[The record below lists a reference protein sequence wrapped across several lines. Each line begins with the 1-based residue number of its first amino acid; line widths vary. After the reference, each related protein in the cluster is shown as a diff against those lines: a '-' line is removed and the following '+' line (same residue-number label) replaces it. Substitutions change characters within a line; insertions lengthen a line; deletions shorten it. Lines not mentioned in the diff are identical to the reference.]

1 MLSGVSVQASG
12 ERLTIQ
18 GGKPMLRTMWMVAV
32 VVSVTGCAT
41 GAYVHTPEEWLA
53 HFKQG
58 SLFRGTVTSDIDRP
72 QAAVIKDLT
81 EFSKNCIDGMAIRSS
96 LQQGNNMASS
106 ITLYTAG
113 IRRTRD
119 GQNLLFIQAQDKYAK
134 QEGEPAGGNF
144 VFVTEI
150 TGSGSKTKIASH
162 YLTAFKQYTAPVE
175 QWARGR
181 KSSCPKKDLR

>member
-1 MLSGVSVQASG
+1 MARILLIAA
-12 ERLTIQ
+12 
-18 GGKPMLRTMWMVAV
+18 VAAFL
-32 VVSVTGCAT
+32 TGCAT
-41 GAYVHTPEEWLA
+41 GTYVHTPEEWLA

-58 SLFRGTVTSDIDRP
+58 SLFRGTITSDIDRP
-72 QAAVIKDLT
+72 QAAVIKDLA
-81 EFSKNCIDGMAIRSS
+81 EFSKSCVDGMAIRST

-113 IRRTRD
+113 TKRTKD

-134 QEGEPAGGNF
+134 HEGEPEGGNF

-150 TGSGSKTKIASH
+150 TGSGGKTKIASH

-181 KSSCPKKDLR
+181 TSSCPKKEIR